1 MSEVMDRIERPTV
14 ATPPARMSADD
25 MIDKYIRLRDKTKA
39 IKERHVEELA
49 PYAKAMDVLE
59 AWMLEALN
67 NARLQSMKS
76 AHGTAYK
83 TTRTSAKVTDWPAVL
98 AFIKTREAWDLL
110 EARVSKLAAQSIIDE
125 TGQPIP
131 GVETASEIVVNVR
144 KASGDGK

>member
-1 MSEVMDRIERPTV
+1 MSEVMEKPAV

-25 MIDKYIRLRDKTKA
+25 MIDKYIRLRDKVKA

-67 NARLQSMKS
+67 NAKLQSMKS
-76 AHGTAYK
+76 VHGTAYK
-83 TTRTSAKVTDWPAVL
+83 STRTSAKVLDWPAVL
-98 AFIKTREAWDLL
+98 EFIKTREAWDLL
-110 EARVSKLAAQSIIDE
+110 EARVSKLAAQAIVDE

-144 KASGDGK
+144 KASGETGK